1 MMLNILFGA
10 AALALLAVA
19 LFVWTVVRT
28 AVRDLVA
35 NTRRP
40 AHRPG
45 DDFAAAFDAWQ
56 DDVHGTDPDEP
67 VPFHTVDETGAPVDQ
82 PLYGRAAQAVH
93 DALIAKGVPSDDLKR
108 RCY

>member
-19 LFVWTVVRT
+19 LFVWTVIRT
-28 AVRDLVA
+28 AVRDIVA

-40 AHRPG
+40 AHRP
-45 DDFAAAFDAWQ
+45 DDDWTA
-56 DDVHGTDPDEP
+56 DPDARI
-67 VPFHTVDETGAPVDQ
+67 PFHLVDEGGIPVDE
-82 PLYGRAAQAVH
+82 PLYGRASQTVH
-93 DALIAKGVPSDDLKR
+93 DALVARGVAPEDLKR